1 MHYLFFKGKEIL
13 RKLIDICH
21 AFAQSYAQ
29 VKIWIASISL
39 DDESRSRYPLAATG
53 HEMFNNVGI
62 CIL

>member
-13 RKLIDICH
+13 GKLTDICH

-29 VKIWIASISL
+29 VKIWVVSISL
-39 DDESRSRYPLAATG
+39 DDESTSRYPLVATG
-53 HEMFNNVGI
+53 HEMFNNVEI